1 MHITAR
7 VDHAVRTLLEITAAD
22 QAAAVKAEAIAAG
35 QQIAPKVLE
44 SVLAE
49 LRRAG
54 LVTSRRGPDGGYR
67 LARPAHAISIAD
79 VIRAIEGPL
88 ASVRGLR
95 PEEVRY
101 PGAAEPLQQVWI
113 ALRVNI
119 RAVLENVTLADIAG
133 GALPDFV
140 VALTADSGA
149 WARREPGDPAPP
161 DPPEITGRSAKPD
174 GSVRSSC

>member
-1 MHITAR
+1 MHITAK

-22 QAAAVKAEAIAAG
+22 QATAVKAEAIAAA
-35 QQIAPKVLE
+35 QRIPPKVLE

-49 LRRAG
+49 LRRAA

-67 LARPAHAISIAD
+67 LARPAAEISIAD

-88 ASVRGLR
+88 ASVRGMR
-95 PEEVRY
+95 PEDVRY
-101 PGAAEPLQQVWI
+101 QGAAEPLQQVWI

-119 RAVLENVTLADIAG
+119 RAVLENVTLADIAAG
-133 GALPDFV
+133 SLPEFV
-140 VALTADSGA
+140 ETLTADPGA
-149 WARREPGDPAPP
+149 WVRREPGETPP
-161 DPPEITGRSAKPD
+161 DPPEIIGRSANPG

>member
-1 MHITAR
+1 MHITAK

-22 QAAAVKAEAIAAG
+22 QAAAVKAEAIAAA

-44 SVLAE
+44 SVLAD
-49 LRRAG
+49 LRRAA

-67 LARPAHAISIAD
+67 LARPAADISIAD
-79 VIRAIEGPL
+79 IIRAIEGPL
-88 ASVRGLR
+88 ASVRGMR

-119 RAVLENVTLADIAG
+119 RTVLENVTLADIASG
-133 GALPDFV
+133 GLPEFV
-140 VALTADSGA
+140 ETLTADPGA
-149 WARREPGDPAPP
+149 WARREPAGTAPP
-161 DPPEITGRSAKPD
+161 DPPEIMARSADPD